1 MKLLLPFFLLISLQA
16 FPQNGLEAQREKIEQ
31 MANSNP
37 EEAYGQMLDL
47 LESVKNAPEA
57 ERAKAESTMALVKI
71 YLTDLDDAKKRN
83 GWSLSINKKNG
94 NSLELARNY
103 CNSAL
108 IAERESDYVNA
119 VKHFLKVIAIAEKLN
134 HYTLLQ
140 KSYRGLAMSYLDQ
153 RNNDKALEFA
163 LKSLSYQKQ
172 HNDPIQKAY
181 SLAAVGEVY
190 RSKQNLPEADR
201 YFKLAYD
208 TFSEAGN
215 EHGKAWVLTNWA
227 LCYENDLGKFSEM
240 ALQAQEIWDKIA
252 PENTMSIM
260 NQGNIAYN
268 YMLAARDEIP
278 MVTRNPKIPKTK
290 AALLS
295 AAETYFE
302 RCVAIARK
310 KKNGNALMHQ
320 SYNLADLQYF
330 MGKYRPAYDN
340 LLQTLQLNDSIYS
353 QQNKNKIAALESEKQ
368 LLIRDEKIRLDK
380 LTLKNK
386 QRQQWYFLGGL
397 VLLAIIG
404 ALLFKQ
410 SRSRKKNNEKLQRLN
425 RELDQANKVRARF
438 FSILN
443 HDLRSP
449 VYNLIHYLQL
459 QKDNPE
465 LLDEQMR
472 QSIEA
477 KNMTAAENLLSSME
491 DLLLWSKSQMEN
503 FHPQPE
509 NVTVATLF
517 DDTKTHFSNET
528 RAKLEFEN
536 PENVQLFT
544 DANYLKTIMRN
555 LTGNALKVLATLENG
570 QITWKARKDNDR
582 ILISISDNGPGIS
595 EQQYRALYDEKET
608 IGIRSGLGLHLV
620 RDLAKAIHCT
630 ISVDSKPGSGT
641 VFTLTFKQ
649 EKA

>member
-1 MKLLLPFFLLISLQA
+1 MKLLLPVFLLMSLQA
-16 FPQNGLEAQREKIEQ
+16 FPQNGFEAQREKIEQ

-37 EEAYGQMLDL
+37 EEA
-47 LESVKNAPEA
+47 LERMRHLMTSVKNAPES

-71 YLTDLDDAKKRN
+71 YLADIDEAKKRN
-83 GWSLSINKKNG
+83 AWSLGVNKKNG
-94 NSLELARNY
+94 NQLELARNY

-108 IAERESDYVNA
+108 IAERESDYVNS
-119 VKHFLKVIAIAEKLN
+119 VNYFLKVIAIAEKFG

-153 RNNDKALEFA
+153 RDYDKALEFA

-181 SLAAVGEVY
+181 SLAAVGEVF
-190 RSKQNLPEADR
+190 RSKQNLPEANR
-201 YFKLAYD
+201 YFKQAYD
-208 TFSEAGN
+208 TFSETGN

-227 LCYENDLGKFSEM
+227 LCYESDLGKFCEM
-240 ALQAQEIWDKIA
+240 ALQAQEIWDRIA

-278 MVTRNPKIPKTK
+278 LAAGNPKIPKTK

-320 SYNLADLQYF
+320 SYNLADLQYS

-368 LLIRDEKIRLDK
+368 LMLRDEKIRLDK

-386 QRQQWYFLGGL
+386 QRQQWYFSGGL
-397 VLLAIIG
+397 ALLAVIG
-404 ALLFKQ
+404 LLLFKQ
-410 SRSRKKNNEKLQRLN
+410 SRNRKRNNEKLQSLN
-425 RELDQANKVRARF
+425 DELDRANKVRARF

-459 QKDNPE
+459 QKDSPE
-465 LLDEQMR
+465 LLDGQMR

-477 KNMTAAENLLSSME
+477 KNMAAAENLLSSME

-503 FHPQPE
+503 FSPE
-509 NVTVATLF
+509 F
-517 DDTKTHFSNET
+517 DDV
-528 RAKLEFEN
+528 KLEGLFSD
-536 PENVQLFT
+536 VQQYFSDFSDVAFDIDLDDRDMAFHT
-544 DANYLKTIMRN
+544 DRNYLLTILRN
-555 LTGNALKVLATLENG
+555 ICGNAIKAMQDTPRPKITL
-570 QITWKARKDNDR
+570 KARSRHGSDC
-582 ILISISDNGPGIS
+582 IWVSDNGPGADADAF
-595 EQQYRALYDEKET
+595 RALYDPNEVL
-608 IGIRSGLGLHLV
+608 GIASGLGLHII
-620 RDLAKAIHCT
+620 RDMAAAISCAV
-630 ISVDSKPGSGT
+630 SVDSKPGSGT
-641 VFTLTFKQ
+641 VFTLSFQAK
-649 EKA
+649 